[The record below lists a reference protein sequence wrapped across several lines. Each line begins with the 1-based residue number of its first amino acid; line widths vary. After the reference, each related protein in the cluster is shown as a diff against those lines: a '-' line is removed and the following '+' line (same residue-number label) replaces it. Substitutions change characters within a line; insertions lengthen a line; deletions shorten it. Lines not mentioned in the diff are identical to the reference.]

1 MSEPVKITSVEKTKD
16 PRRVE
21 AGKKLGAI
29 SRQAK
34 ERKASEARQTQKQ
47 VEEAKEGSY
56 IGVDKSEFSTL
67 AAVFAAAAVIGVIAI
82 QYRSIS
88 KERCKGDNLQ
98 GVQGEQSETGNP
110 QGRPKGPSKEL
121 PVTNS
126 KSSTPKR
133 KLDSFD

>member
-1 MSEPVKITSVEKTKD
+1 MSETPKITSVEKTKD

-34 ERKASEARQTQKQ
+34 ERKAQKQ

-88 KERCKGDNLQ
+88 KEPCKGDNLQ

>member
-34 ERKASEARQTQKQ
+34 EKKAQRHAE
-47 VEEAKEGSY
+47 EGSY
-56 IGVDKSEFSTL
+56 VGVDKSEFSTL
-67 AAVFAAAAVIGVIAI
+67 AAVFAAAAVTGVIVI
-82 QYRSIS
+82 QYKSSSS
-88 KERCKGDNLQ
+88 KEF
-98 GVQGEQSETGNP
+98 
-110 QGRPKGPSKEL
+110 SKES
-121 PVTNS
+121 PKEDHTVVQAIPS
-126 KSSTPKR
+126 KR

>member
-34 ERKASEARQTQKQ
+34 ERKAAQKQ
-47 VEEAKEGSY
+47 VEEEKKGSY
-56 IGVDKSEFSTL
+56 VGVDRSEFSTL

-82 QYRSIS
+82 QYRSLS
-88 KERCKGDNLQ
+88 ME
-98 GVQGEQSETGNP
+98 
-110 QGRPKGPSKEL
+110 PSKEDD
-121 PVTNS
+121 PQGDHIVVQVAQGNS
-126 KSSTPKR
+126 KEPRVVQGDPQGKKPRNDPKTPR
-133 KLDSFD
+133 SRLDSLD